1 MHLSSLPKARLLSSL
16 RGLLHPRAEA
26 DRGFAGPCRTYTPAL
41 SQRNAARGAPEA
53 FEEVARTTG
62 SAEQSATRQ
71 NARYENALRPTLP
84 PLSSP
89 EAPPQH
95 SCGRFPACEHRRCP
109 TSGRRAPEDC
119 CFHSSLSSL
128 DEMLGNF
135 SPARELFESGRSTA
149 LSPPGPALRC
159 APFAT
164 AFAAGWAQPFGAPWP
179 FSKFSIAAHLY

>member
-1 MHLSSLPKARLLSSL
+1 MCTCPPSRKHVPCPACKACCTLK
-16 RGLLHPRAEA
+16 PRQTEA
-26 DRGFAGPCRTYTPAL
+26 LQDLAGRTHARCP
-41 SQRNAARGAPEA
+41 SGKGARGAPEA
-53 FEEVARTTG
+53 LKEVARTIG

-71 NARYENALRPTLP
+71 NARYVNALRSTLP
-84 PLSSP
+84 PLSPP

-95 SCGRFPACEHRRCP
+95 SCARCPACGHRRCP

-135 SPARELFESGRSTA
+135 SPARELFERGRSTA

-159 APFAT
+159 APSAT
-164 AFAAGWAQPFGAPWP
+164 AFWWTGCRKPFAAWP
-179 FSKFSIAAHLY
+179 